1 MQGIKAPD
9 PEMEKI
15 FTELVSMHQTSLLRM
30 CYLNLHD
37 LGLAEDA
44 VQETFVKAWKALPS
58 FRGDSSV
65 TTWLMRIAIN
75 TCRDM
80 QRGAWLK
87 HIGRTISLD
96 QLAEPSASFSE
107 NEFAVNMEIAK
118 LPAKQRETVLLY
130 YYQNMNIDEVAKALG
145 IAVSTASE
153 RLSRAKKKL
162 RLALKEEMY
171 FNE

>member
-1 MQGIKAPD
+1 M
-9 PEMEKI
+9 
-15 FTELVSMHQTSLLRM
+15 
-30 CYLNLHD
+30 
-37 LGLAEDA
+37 
-44 VQETFVKAWKALPS
+44 
-58 FRGDSSV
+58 
-65 TTWLMRIAIN
+65 
-75 TCRDM
+75 
-80 QRGAWLK
+80 
-87 HIGRTISLD
+87 
-96 QLAEPSASFSE
+96 
-107 NEFAVNMEIAK
+107 NMEIAR